1 MHGTCLLTG
10 FQKFYNWSSWTG
22 KDFAFP
28 SLDKIG
34 SVDANERLQLWRKP
48 AKHENCSSLNCR
60 QKNHYS
66 AIGFQCFVVSKFA
79 GNIKR
84 CQLDKNELE
93 RSASCKTEGG
103 EMPFLT
109 FETRSRFC
117 FLQSRASRRD
127 RDFFT
132 KSQGSRR
139 DRDFCSLNLRLRDEI
154 EIFCHLISKFETR
167 SRFFNEIFPPMW
179 YSKLHLFIYNKYIFL
194 NKKISKICISCW
206 Q

>member
-1 MHGTCLLTG
+1 MKEIYCKHVYDRNAGELWQQNRNSHSFDAFFGGARLPPPGTVG
-10 FQKFYNWSSWTG
+10 WSSNG
-22 KDFAFP
+22 AKCLSP
-28 SLDKIG
+28 LKECPLD
-34 SVDANERLQLWRKP
+34 P
-48 AKHENCSSLNCR
+48 
-60 QKNHYS
+60 
-66 AIGFQCFVVSKFA
+66 
-79 GNIKR
+79 
-84 CQLDKNELE
+84 
-93 RSASCKTEGG
+93 EGG